1 MLWNGVIEPGLGD
14 RLSNIW
20 FSGDII
26 VVSFPPKSK
35 YVNLL
40 DRRLR
45 LCDRSKMAISAM
57 RRSPPRIPPTIA
69 PVGEFLSEE
78 VFRMPVG
85 DTVAVEETDVLGLGI
100 VESEEKDG
108 VYVM

>member
-40 DRRLR
+40 DRCLR

-85 DTVAVEETDVLGLGI
+85 AVGETDVLGLGI